1 MALTNIFSSAER
13 QSPYLAASEAVRS
26 EYERLGQS
34 NRILRH
40 ALIAVAGALILSSVL
55 SLYLARKQRVIPY
68 VIEVNRAGEVAGVVQ
83 PAQRNAALTDA
94 IVRFEL
100 AQFITDSRGI
110 LADGAAEKAAL
121 HRVYD
126 MARGAAATTLPAYY
140 RSHAPFEIAAKE
152 TIEAQVD
159 SVLQEPSGAYEMHWT
174 ETTRNLNGDLLST
187 THWRAL
193 LAVQL
198 MAPDPDK
205 LLTNPIGLYVTQID
219 WSEERGL

>member
-1 MALTNIFSSAER
+1 
-13 QSPYLAASEAVRS
+13 
-26 EYERLGQS
+26 
-34 NRILRH
+34 
-40 ALIAVAGALILSSVL
+40 
-55 SLYLARKQRVIPY
+55 
-68 VIEVNRAGEVAGVVQ
+68 
-83 PAQRNAALTDA
+83 
-94 IVRFEL
+94 
-100 AQFITDSRGI
+100 
-110 LADGAAEKAAL
+110 
-121 HRVYD
+121 

-152 TIEAQVD
+152 TTEAQVD
-159 SVLQEPSGAYEMHWT
+159 SVLRESSGAYEMHWT

-187 THWRAL
+187 TQWRAL

>member
-1 MALTNIFSSAER
+1 MALSDLFSAEA
-13 QSPYLAASEAVRS
+13 QSPYFAASEALRS

-40 ALIAVAGALILSSVL
+40 SLIALAVALILSSVL
-55 SLYLARKQRVIPY
+55 SLYLARKPRVIPY
-68 VIEVNRAGEVAGVVQ
+68 VIELNRAGEIAGVVE
-83 PAQRNAALTDA
+83 PVERDTALTDA

-100 AQFITDSRGI
+100 AQFITDARSI

-126 MARGAAATTLPAYY
+126 MARGTAATTLPAYY
-140 RSHAPFEIAAKE
+140 RSHGPFEMAAKE
-152 TIEAQVD
+152 TTEAQVD
-159 SVLQEPSGAYEMHWT
+159 SALREPNGAYEMHWT